1 MKKFILT
8 ILMLTG
14 TCMAST
20 AVTAQNQTSSAPE
33 GRGSG
38 PNLEAMIQRN
48 AYAAGVAAICRPEI
62 YDRIRFCTMGIA
74 LSWRDLTGISVNVQS
89 REVQTLMER
98 TWQAS
103 AIRGRDE
110 QSRQGAN
117 SSSCLEFSE
126 QIEKEDFWRICE
138 ELRRAKIE
146 EMQGSTPPERGSP
159 SGPQTQAQPQ
169 APRPGGSRGFQIQ

>member
-1 MKKFILT
+1 MQKFILT

-38 PNLEAMIQRN
+38 PNLEVMIQRN
-48 AYAAGVAAICRPEI
+48 AYAAGMAAICRPEI

-74 LSWRDLTGISVNVQS
+74 LSWRDLTGISIDVRS
-89 REVQTLMER
+89 REVQTLMDR

-117 SSSCLEFSE
+117 SSSCREFSE

-169 APRPGGSRGFQIQ
+169 APRPGGSRGIQIQ